1 MRWGFKMNDRPIINN
16 SANDFTVRMSIRRV
30 DIDRE
35 ISILRGQINL
45 LKAQSIITEDTE
57 DLLWHQLR
65 EIIAHKNK
73 IESDYYDMR
82 KTLEQHENN
91 KERLFSWLQAMSHED
106 SARGQFARETLNYAE
121 QKEQQ

>member
-1 MRWGFKMNDRPIINN
+1 MNDRPIINN

-35 ISILRGQINL
+35 IAILRGQINL

-57 DLLWHQLR
+57 ELLWNQLR
-65 EIIAHKNK
+65 EIIVHKNK

-82 KTLEQHENN
+82 NTLERYEKNQEVALSTLGEIG
-91 KERLFSWLQAMSHED
+91 KTD
-106 SARGQFARETLNYAE
+106 STAGFKARNAINAITGE
-121 QKEQQ
+121 

>member
-1 MRWGFKMNDRPIINN
+1 MNDKPIINN
-16 SANDFTVRMSIRRV
+16 SANDFAVRMSIRRV

-35 ISILRGQINL
+35 IAILRGQINL

-57 DLLWHQLR
+57 ELLWNQLR
-65 EIIAHKNK
+65 EIIVHKNK

-82 KTLEQHENN
+82 NTLEKHENN
-91 KERLFSWLQAMSHED
+91 KERLFSWLQAISHED

-121 QKEQQ
+121 QKDK